1 MLLLFDA
8 LLICLLFAIRVSI
21 FVLDV
26 SFDFGESDHVVSR
39 FVHCSCG
46 HGPFFFPDGGL
57 KTSSRLYFCTPSVL
71 NYKSFQEF
79 WRVKVFQV

>member
-39 FVHCSCG
+39 FVPCSCVQRACMFL
-46 HGPFFFPDGGL
+46 FFSDGAL
-57 KTSSRLYFCTPSVL
+57 KNFRL
-71 NYKSFQEF
+71 
-79 WRVKVFQV
+79 